1 MVSDGG
7 SRNDA
12 QVDERTRLLESS
24 QSIETDN
31 STWKDLKP
39 YIRPLVAANF
49 IALTAGVNDGN
60 LGIVSYN
67 SLK

>member
-1 MVSDGG
+1 MVSVDGA
-7 SRNDA
+7 RNGA
-12 QVDERTRLLESS
+12 QADERTRLLESS
-24 QSIETDN
+24 LSAETDD

-60 LGIVSYN
+60 LGIVSI
-67 SLK
+67 